1 MASAD
6 EYSAYVEQCI
16 ALAAKE
22 LHPGDWVR
30 LLQMAKAW
38 RDLAEKLEA
47 SQNNPAAK
55 PLPVA
60 LKALVAHRGALGA
73 GIVPDIVLRPPVS
86 CRDPG
91 KPRISKPVRES
102 SGESRLI

>member
-22 LHPGDWVR
+22 LHPGDRVR

-73 GIVPDIVLRPPVS
+73 GIVADIVLRPPVEVTIAAAIVNTAPATNPFS
-86 CRDPG
+86 MSTP
-91 KPRISKPVRES
+91 
-102 SGESRLI
+102 

>member
-6 EYSAYVEQCI
+6 EYYAYVEQCI

-22 LHPGDWVR
+22 LHPGDRAR

-55 PLPVA
+55 PAPSGVSGT
-60 LKALVAHRGALGA
+60 KLG
-73 GIVPDIVLRPPVS
+73 
-86 CRDPG
+86 
-91 KPRISKPVRES
+91 
-102 SGESRLI
+102 